1 MTTDRTTAT
10 GGIARI
16 SAMTLA
22 IGVALVVTGALV
34 AGSAAAYGALVGTAI
49 AVGIFGF
56 GSFVVATV
64 ARVMPVASLLV
75 ALLTYTM
82 QVVLLALVFVLIRD
96 SGLLES
102 TLDRY
107 WLGGAILLGAG
118 AWMVVQLRVSM
129 TARIP
134 AYDVPAGESDRAGS
148 GAGSTAGPGTGSQP
162 TQGGAR

>member
-1 MTTDRTTAT
+1 MTTDRSTAT
-10 GGIARI
+10 GGIVRI
-16 SAMTLA
+16 SAVTLVVGA
-22 IGVALVVTGALV
+22 ALVVLGALL

-118 AWMVVQLRVSM
+118 AWMVVQLRASM

-134 AYDVPAGESDRAGS
+134 AYDLPATNEDASRS
-148 GAGSTAGPGTGSQP
+148 SSP
-162 TQGGAR
+162 QGGA